1 MPLTAGTVTAN
12 TKITVNSMAAAIET
26 AFTQLWPDVITDRD
40 LPETTPKEMQ
50 LLFVAIAQG
59 VVSHLEENPDS
70 FELKVD
76 VDVVSPVG
84 GIANATGVVE
94 KIETA

>member
-1 MPLTAGTVTAN
+1 MPLTAGTVTDK
-12 TKITVNSMAAAIET
+12 TDITINSMAAAIET
-26 AFTQLWPDVITDRD
+26 AFTQLWPDVIKDRD

-59 VVSHLEENPDS
+59 VVGHLEKNPES
-70 FELKVD
+70 FKLKVD

-84 GIANATGVVE
+84 GAANATGVVE
-94 KIETA
+94 DIETA